1 MAELAMNIFR
11 KRLAAGD
18 NAFSTA
24 STFFL
29 MLVSTEW
36 LDQSDL
42 EDFDV
47 IGTTTTADFTT
58 GHPIHYEP
66 STTSGYER
74 QKLSTAWDVQQINAS
89 NRADIDN
96 ANITF
101 SSVSSGAGII
111 GAAIMVLERAANDS
125 SGTELVGSYDT
136 GFPVTP
142 NGGDLTVQWSTGGTN
157 QLTS

>member
-1 MAELAMNIFR
+1 MAELAMNIYR
-11 KRLAAGD
+11 KRLLAGD

-24 STFFL
+24 STYIL

-66 STTSGYER
+66 STTTGYQRET
-74 QKLSTAWDVQQINAS
+74 LSTAWLVTEVDAS
-89 NRADIDN
+89 NRADVDN
-96 ANITF
+96 ADITF
-101 SSVSSGAGII
+101 SAVSSGAGII
-111 GAAIMVLERAANDS
+111 GAAILVLERAADDT
-125 SGTELVGSYDT
+125 SGRELVGSFDT

-142 NGGDLTVQWSTGGTN
+142 NGGDLTVQWSTGGLV
-157 QLTS
+157 QATS